1 MKKQLK
7 TGLFYLSHTYLLIL
21 LFLFSLFRQGPLYDI
36 DIPYF
41 RWSWYA
47 SVVAVITLGVYY
59 LLRLFIKDKYKASL
73 FTSLIVINF
82 LFYKNLVQFIN
93 VIYPRTELN
102 QFADN
107 YFDLVPTL
115 FIVII
120 NILVIGL
127 LSKQLAGLKHVA
139 GYLTLLVAFF
149 LMNEIVQ
156 LGIAL
161 KHKKYVSL
169 ENVTPQPVIATV
181 PLTAKQPDIYY
192 FIADSYTSNESLK
205 KYFEFDNIQF
215 CQFLKQNG
223 FYIADKAKANYNI
236 TIPSITS
243 SLNSSYLGIDN
254 KAKFTLKDLLKM
266 CAFIN
271 QNQLVRYLKEQ
282 GYAIYSWNIY
292 DFNNKKNEDFTI
304 NLNPG
309 FRTFIDYTILAPLS
323 SYIKSKSSH
332 TQLKRLQDINKFYLY
347 NTHSLEFI
355 LKHRKV
361 LRSSQPKLFFIHSLV
376 THPPFVFTP
385 SGKKLIDKNL
395 NDNPKLYPHQIA
407 YFNKQLQT
415 IIKLILAESGNPP
428 IIVIQGDHGSHFK
441 GLEESQTILNAY
453 YFPDKNYQNLYPSIS
468 PVNTFRVICNQYFN
482 TDLPLLPD
490 KHYQVFYGTK

>member
-7 TGLFYLSHTYLLIL
+7 TGLFYLSHSYLLII
-21 LFLFSLFRQGPLYDI
+21 LFLFSLFRQGPLYDVN
-36 DIPYF
+36 IPYL
-41 RWSWYA
+41 RWSLYA
-47 SVVAVITLGVYY
+47 LAIAVIILGVYY
-59 LLRLFIKDKYKASL
+59 LLGLFVKDKYKASL

-82 LFYKNLVQFIN
+82 LFYKNLIQFIN
-93 VIYPRTELN
+93 FIYPRTELN

-127 LSKQLAGLKHVA
+127 LSKQLAVLKHVA
-139 GYLTLLVAFF
+139 GYLTLLVLIF

-156 LGIAL
+156 LGIEL

-169 ENVTPQPVIATV
+169 ENVTPQPVTATT
-181 PLTAKQPDIYY
+181 PSTTKQPDIYY

-205 KYFEFDNIQF
+205 KHFNYDNKQF
-215 CQFLKQNG
+215 SQFLKHNG

-236 TIPSITS
+236 TIASITS

-254 KAKFTLKDLLKM
+254 KVKFTLKDLIKM
-266 CAFIN
+266 GAFIN
-271 QNQLVRYLKEQ
+271 QNQLVRYLKER
-282 GYAIYSWNIY
+282 GYAIFSWNIY
-292 DFNNKKNEDFTI
+292 DFNNIKNESFPLD
-304 NLNPG
+304 PG
-309 FRTFIDYTILAPLS
+309 FRSFIDYTVLAPFS
-323 SYIKSKSSH
+323 SYLKSKSS
-332 TQLKRLQDINKFYLY
+332 QAEINRLREINKHYLY
-347 NTHSLEFI
+347 NILSLEFI
-355 LKHRKV
+355 FKHRKV
-361 LRSSQPKLFFIHSLV
+361 LRSAQPKLFFIHSLV

-385 SGKKLIDKNL
+385 SGKKLIDEKL
-395 NDNPKLYPHQIA
+395 NNNPKLYPKQIA
-407 YFNKQLQT
+407 YFNGQLKT

-468 PVNTFRVICNQYFN
+468 PVNTFRVIRNQYFN
-482 TDLPLLPD
+482 ANLPLLPD
-490 KHYQVFYGTK
+490 NYYQVYYGPK